1 MNFWKWL
8 TLFQRHFPLQR
19 KLIEIIIFT
28 KPTSFGFE
36 ANLSWNIMISPHI
49 HFSLGCPE
57 YRLIQF
63 LILCHILLTVS
74 LKFVSA
80 CIYVIYVLP
89 TLSEYVSPHRFSKIC
104 INLHL
109 CDVLPTPGLLA
120 VGFCLRVASGCEQ
133 AGIMPARKPRMGHF
147 NCLNPEQDVPTI

>member
-1 MNFWKWL
+1 MSYDCKSV
-8 TLFQRHFPLQR
+8 R
-19 KLIEIIIFT
+19 T
-28 KPTSFGFE
+28 KPLDGGFCD
-36 ANLSWNIMISPHI
+36 L
-49 HFSLGCPE
+49 
-57 YRLIQF
+57 
-63 LILCHILLTVS
+63 
-74 LKFVSA
+74 
-80 CIYVIYVLP
+80 
-89 TLSEYVSPHRFSKIC
+89 VSPNIC